1 MSEKSKLEGIVG
13 LKSLRGA
20 ACGVKFG
27 FWNGTGVATD
37 GMESELD
44 VPDGLNSV
52 LIEEL

>member
-27 FWNGTGVATD
+27 FWNGTEVAMD
-37 GMESELD
+37 GMELEFD
-44 VPDGLNSV
+44 APDGLNSV